1 MIVGEVWRRVI
12 FIVRRERFR
21 EELEEE
27 MRLHQELRTK
37 ANINSGMTRSA
48 AAAASRRAFG
58 NTGIAQSASQDAWGT
73 RWMESLE
80 MDLRY
85 ASRTLRNNPWFT
97 IVAVLTLG
105 VGIASTTAMFTVVN
119 GVLLR
124 KLPVR
129 DQDRVVVMWT
139 EDRSSQVTHFPVSYG
154 VFTALRAQRGAFEG
168 VAGVDFNG
176 AWRMPVEIGDAAT
189 ILHGG
194 IVAGDFFG
202 VLGVMPLLGRTLTA
216 DDDVVGGPHVLV
228 ISSRLWRST
237 LGGDQHVLGRTIR
250 LGGVAYSIVG
260 VIPQEFAYP
269 RGADFWTTL
278 AMVVPDWEIHPTQ
291 VTLDLVGRLR
301 TGATSPEAL
310 TEVNRVV
317 RQLEPDQPNA
327 RAVLHSLSDVIV
339 GDVRPAVIILFAAA
353 LLVLVLASVNVG
365 GLLLVRG
372 EARMR
377 EFAVRSALG
386 AERARVVRQ
395 LVTESLALAII
406 GGIVGALL
414 AAGALRVFAAIAPPD
429 LQRVGELRIDASVLL
444 FTLGTSVIAAVVCGL
459 APARGAAGADLSQ
472 VLRVGTQPVAE
483 SHWRRF
489 AVIGQVALAVLIVA
503 GAGLLTRSLF
513 LLSRAEMGFSADG
526 LLFVQPALPPG
537 RYPDADKVRQIVNR
551 FVERLRALPG
561 VTGITAVSHLPFSLN
576 GGIDISYAAQD
587 QDDQAAAANP
597 LLSYV
602 PTRPDLFRVLGLPVL
617 RGRGFTDADRGGSPL
632 VVVVSQAIALRTWPS
647 QDPIGKRLRLGGPR
661 SHDPWRTVVGVVA
674 DARYRDLEE
683 VRGSIY
689 VPDAQDVIQ
698 TPAILAVR
706 YAPRATGLVSSVR
719 KAMKEV
725 DSDVKVPFVASMDDL
740 LDAQLVRPR
749 FNTTLLDALATI
761 ALVLAITGLYA
772 VMSTR
777 VAQRTREIGIR
788 MALGA
793 DAPTVAREVA
803 WQGMKLALAGV
814 ATGLLVTFFAARL
827 LTSLLF
833 GLSPADPLTLSLT
846 ILLLLLAAAIAT
858 YLPARRATRVDPMEA
873 LRYE

>member
-1 MIVGEVWRRVI
+1 MI

-377 EFAVRSALG
+377 EFA
-386 AERARVVRQ
+386 
-395 LVTESLALAII
+395 
-406 GGIVGALL
+406 
-414 AAGALRVFAAIAPPD
+414 
-429 LQRVGELRIDASVLL
+429 
-444 FTLGTSVIAAVVCGL
+444 
-459 APARGAAGADLSQ
+459 
-472 VLRVGTQPVAE
+472 
-483 SHWRRF
+483 
-489 AVIGQVALAVLIVA
+489 
-503 GAGLLTRSLF
+503 
-513 LLSRAEMGFSADG
+513 
-526 LLFVQPALPPG
+526 
-537 RYPDADKVRQIVNR
+537 
-551 FVERLRALPG
+551 
-561 VTGITAVSHLPFSLN
+561 
-576 GGIDISYAAQD
+576 
-587 QDDQAAAANP
+587 
-597 LLSYV
+597 
-602 PTRPDLFRVLGLPVL
+602 
-617 RGRGFTDADRGGSPL
+617 
-632 VVVVSQAIALRTWPS
+632 
-647 QDPIGKRLRLGGPR
+647 
-661 SHDPWRTVVGVVA
+661 
-674 DARYRDLEE
+674 
-683 VRGSIY
+683 
-689 VPDAQDVIQ
+689 
-698 TPAILAVR
+698 
-706 YAPRATGLVSSVR
+706 
-719 KAMKEV
+719 
-725 DSDVKVPFVASMDDL
+725 
-740 LDAQLVRPR
+740 
-749 FNTTLLDALATI
+749 
-761 ALVLAITGLYA
+761 
-772 VMSTR
+772 
-777 VAQRTREIGIR
+777 
-788 MALGA
+788 
-793 DAPTVAREVA
+793 
-803 WQGMKLALAGV
+803 
-814 ATGLLVTFFAARL
+814 
-827 LTSLLF
+827 
-833 GLSPADPLTLSLT
+833 
-846 ILLLLLAAAIAT
+846 
-858 YLPARRATRVDPMEA
+858 
-873 LRYE
+873 